1 MATRTIEV
9 SAGSEIELL
18 TKIAA
23 INEVLKLS
31 TKQLKNLAILAK
43 SDNAKE
49 KLADDIQ
56 FAFLKKFL

>member
-1 MATRTIEV
+1 MSTRNIEV
-9 SAGSEIELL
+9 SASSDIELL
-18 TKIAA
+18 TKISA

-43 SDNAKE
+43 SDKAKE

-56 FAFLKKFL
+56 FAFLRKFL